1 MRCHDAWL
9 RLRYDFL
16 PGRVTP
22 AGQQRFFAGLGRSMI
37 GMIRHLRRT
46 ALLTAV
52 SALAGL
58 ALTTAPATATAAT
71 DTMAMRSAMDW

>member
-1 MRCHDAWL
+1 
-9 RLRYDFL
+9 
-16 PGRVTP
+16 
-22 AGQQRFFAGLGRSMI
+22 
-37 GMIRHLRRT
+37 MIRHLRRT